1 MRRHVLCLSLA
12 LAGAGCM
19 ELDIHLRDAPARP
32 LTPTTPYAVPVSA
45 DQVNAA
51 NARQMAQQLSVEL
64 DRDDLATSLATSN
77 RK

>member
-1 MRRHVLCLSLA
+1 MRRYLLCLSLT
-12 LAGAGCM
+12 LAGTGCM

-32 LTPTTPYAVPVSA
+32 AAPPTPFAVPVSA
-45 DQVNAA
+45 DQVNAT

-64 DRDDLATSLATSN
+64 DRDDLATASATVN